1 MWKKG
6 SPFAL
11 SVGMQ
16 IDTAT
21 VESSMEIAQKVKN
34 GSAFD
39 PVIQFLGIYL
49 KEHKTLIQKKIS
61 IPMFIAVLFTISKIW
76 KQPKFPSMGEWIK
89 RLWNICTMEFYLAVK
104 KKKILLFA
112 TVWMALENILL
123 SEISQSEKDK

>member
-1 MWKKG
+1 MLVRMWKKG

-34 GSAFD
+34 VSAFD

-61 IPMFIAVLFTISKIW
+61 TPMFIAVLFTISKIW
-76 KQPKFPSMGEWIK
+76 KQPKSPSIDEWIK
-89 RLWNICTMEFYLAVK
+89 
-104 KKKILLFA
+104 
-112 TVWMALENILL
+112 
-123 SEISQSEKDK
+123 